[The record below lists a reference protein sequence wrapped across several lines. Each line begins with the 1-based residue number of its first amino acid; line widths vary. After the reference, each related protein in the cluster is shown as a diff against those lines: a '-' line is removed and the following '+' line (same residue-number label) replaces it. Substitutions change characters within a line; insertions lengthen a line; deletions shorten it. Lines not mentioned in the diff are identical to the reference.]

1 MRIVMHS
8 EKEKKLLLQLLDH
21 LIKQNID
28 FFLDFEEPLSFQ
40 LEELFSELTSCDIEV
55 DKKEEPAGIS
65 EL

>member
-1 MRIVMHS
+1 MHS
-8 EKEKKLLLQLLDH
+8 EKEKKLLLQLMDH

-28 FFLDFEEPLSFQ
+28 FFLDFKEPLSFQ